1 MEGSKTAGRK
11 VPYPCPALSLH
22 NRQNG
27 RKIMPKV
34 TLTSA
39 EWDLVVMILEDDRG
53 ILTPGI
59 VKDINAQLDRQ
70 EN

>member
-1 MEGSKTAGRK
+1 
-11 VPYPCPALSLH
+11 
-22 NRQNG
+22 
-27 RKIMPKV
+27 MPKV
-34 TLTSA
+34 TLTRSD
-39 EWDLVVMILEDDRG
+39 WDLVVMILENDRG